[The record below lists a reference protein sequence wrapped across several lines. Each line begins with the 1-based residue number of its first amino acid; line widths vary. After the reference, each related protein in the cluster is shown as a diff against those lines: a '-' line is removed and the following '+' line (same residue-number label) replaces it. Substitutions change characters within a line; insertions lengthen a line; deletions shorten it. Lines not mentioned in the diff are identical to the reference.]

1 MQHESSQRLL
11 ASNPNTPEIVLL
23 GLARHFPH
31 EVANNPMLMLL
42 YLEDPD
48 IIQKMDRMDLIEI
61 LQSENPPEMFMYGA
75 INYPNSQVRRTLL
88 TNPCLSEKFL
98 EQAVDKID
106 DIVSARP
113 FIQHP
118 SCSERIK
125 LIIASR
131 PENILHQALA
141 QSCLNDEKELPVRL
155 LEVLIDNATI
165 SVKATIASHIRTT
178 NDLLVRILNSISEHT
193 GDSYSKVRG
202 LIARRSDLSLEAL
215 AYLIQ
220 DKSDIVQRSLVGNM
234 TIRAATLTVMSQDQR
249 LPMRELT
256 AKHPNTPAE
265 ILEKLE
271 HDEKLQKQ
279 LAGNPHTP
287 IKILERIANK
297 GTQDIALIKNLKTP
311 HDIVRSILI
320 KLSIDPHYKIRKLVA
335 RHHQTPQSVLAQL
348 AADPEPKVS
357 SIAKKHLIN

>member
-1 MQHESSQRLL
+1 MQYESSQRLL
-11 ASNPNTPEIVLL
+11 ASDPNTPEIVLL
-23 GLARHFPH
+23 GLARYFPH

-42 YLEDPD
+42 YLENPD

-61 LQSENPPEMFMYGA
+61 LQSENPPEMFIYGA

-118 SCSERIK
+118 SCSGRIK

-141 QSCLNDEKELPVRL
+141 QSCLNDENELPVRL

-165 SVKATIASHIRTT
+165 LVKATIATHVRTT
-178 NDLLVRILNSISEHT
+178 NDLLERILTSICEYT
-193 GDSYSKVRG
+193 GDSYSKVRAA
-202 LIARRSDLSLEAL
+202 IARKSDLSLEAL
-215 AYLIQ
+215 AYLVQ
-220 DKSDIVQRSLVGNM
+220 DKADVVQRTLVGNL
-234 TIRAATLTVMSQDQR
+234 TIKAATLTVMSQDQR

-256 AKHPNTPAE
+256 AKHPNTPTE
-265 ILEKLE
+265 ILEKLD
-271 HDEKLQKQ
+271 HDEQLQKQ
-279 LAGNPHTP
+279 LAGNPHTS
-287 IKILERIANK
+287 IQILERIANK
-297 GTQDIALIKNLKTP
+297 GTQDIALIKNPKTP

-320 KLSIDPHYKIRKLVA
+320 KLSIDPRYKIRQIIA
-335 RHHQTPQSVLAQL
+335 RHPQSSQAILEQL
-348 AADPEPKVS
+348 AKDPEPKVNR
-357 SIAKKHLIN
+357 IAQQRLNP